1 MALPC
6 CIFWLGSTG
15 QTRCRIK
22 WPKSSAASAKQEAF
36 NRGMV
41 ADWLGT
47 LPAAVTTLSTSEA
60 ALHTIPALV
69 GALSPPADALD
80 GLLLGNE
87 AAASMAATLVDKL
100 GTYAVTYDMGSG
112 LHGTLGAAGDETS
125 TANTGVFSGAPHA
138 FPALH

>member
-1 MALPC
+1 
-6 CIFWLGSTG
+6 
-15 QTRCRIK
+15 
-22 WPKSSAASAKQEAF
+22 
-36 NRGMV
+36 MV